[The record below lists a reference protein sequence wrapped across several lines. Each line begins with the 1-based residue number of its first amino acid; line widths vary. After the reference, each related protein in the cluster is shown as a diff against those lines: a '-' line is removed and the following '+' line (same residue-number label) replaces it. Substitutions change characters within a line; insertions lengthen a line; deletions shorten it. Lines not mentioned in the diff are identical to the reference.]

1 MRLTH
6 YSLILLFSLLSA
18 CSTTEKTQIL
28 KKPEINQQK
37 KVQPKVYTATQ
48 LYSNARAKRG
58 ADKIQLLYLAREKAL
73 EEQSWSLLESICT
86 TLISSQSSDNIQN
99 SLYIA
104 LSQYH
109 QYQYASALALLEKL
123 NDKLTSPA
131 HYYWHQLIT
140 GNIYAKQSLTAQ
152 AVPYYFRASEIAQ
165 KHDIDA
171 NELNKKLWAELAKL
185 QSYSLEELN
194 TGSSIQQGWINL
206 ALYNQL
212 YVGDPVSLHSAMNN
226 WQRRYP
232 RHPASFALPDKMKN
246 LLAIEPYKL
255 TKLAVLLPETGK
267 NARIGEAVK
276 NGILAASYI
285 NHDAEI
291 HYINSI
297 ESIEKINEHITL
309 IKPDF
314 IIGPLLKNNIDKIK
328 QSEILANYPTI
339 FLNSSSSEHTSL
351 EHYSFALSPEHELTQ
366 AINHFLAKEYK
377 KPLLLAPKNKSGERL
392 VQSFTQQWQLYSKNL
407 PEIGFYADKK
417 DMQNQVKRLLEVD
430 ESKKRINKI
439 KLLFREK
446 VNNETRSRRDID
458 VIYLIGDAVQTRL
471 LKPYF
476 DVNIS
481 TFAEKVPLYASS
493 KSHSLQVDR
502 TDKRDLAGLYF
513 TEIPWMLP
521 QGHTQPALRAQ
532 FDKLWPQQGDLQQR
546 LFAMGYDAVKLI
558 PQLKQLSALS
568 GKSIQGLTGLLSINQ
583 DGQIHRQLQWARYFQ
598 KSIKVLKLKEVKPT
612 PLFLQPSENMD

>member
-1 MRLTH
+1 
-6 YSLILLFSLLSA
+6 LLFSLLSA
-18 CSTTEKTQIL
+18 CSTTEKTQIP
-28 KKPEINQQK
+28 KKPLVNTQK
-37 KVQPKVYTATQ
+37 KAKPISYTAAQ
-48 LYSNARAKRG
+48 LYSNARSKRG

-73 EEQSWSLLESICT
+73 DEQSWSLLESICN
-86 TLISSQSSDNIQN
+86 TLITNQNSDNVQN
-99 SLYIA
+99 TLYIA

-109 QYQYASALALLEKL
+109 QHQYPNALTLLEKL

-140 GNIYAKQSLTAQ
+140 GNIYAKQALTSQ
-152 AVPYYFRASEIAQ
+152 AVPYYFRASETAQ
-165 KHDIDA
+165 KHNIEA
-171 NELNKKLWAELAKL
+171 SELNTKLWAELSKL
-185 QSYSLEELN
+185 SSATLEILN
-194 TGSSIQQGWINL
+194 TGTSIQQGWINL

-212 YVGDPVSLHSAMNN
+212 YIGDPVSLHSAMNN

-232 RHPASFALPDKMKN
+232 SHPASFTLPDKMKS
-246 LLAIEPYKL
+246 LMAIEPYKL

-267 NARIGEAVK
+267 NARIGEAIK
-276 NGILAASYI
+276 NGILAASDI
-285 NHDAEI
+285 NNNAEI

-297 ESIEKINEHITL
+297 ESIEKINDQINAIT
-309 IKPDF
+309 PDF
-314 IIGPLLKNNIDKIK
+314 VIGPLLKSNIDKIK

-339 FLNSSSSEHTSL
+339 FLNSSSQENTSL

-392 VQSFTQQWQLYSKNL
+392 VQSFTQQWQLYSENQ

-430 ESKKRINKI
+430 ESKKRINKV

-446 VNNETRSRRDID
+446 VKNETRSRRDID
-458 VIYLIGDAVQTRL
+458 VVYLIGDAVQTRL

-481 TFAEKVPLYASS
+481 TFADKIPLYASS

-521 QGHTQPALRAQ
+521 QGNTQPTLRAQ
-532 FDKLWPQQGDLQQR
+532 FNNLWPQQGDLQQR

-568 GKSIQGLTGLLSINQ
+568 GKTIQGLTGLLSINQ
-583 DGQIHRQLQWARYFQ
+583 NGEIHRKLQWARYYQ
-598 KSIKVLKLKEVKPT
+598 KSIKSINLKEVKPT
-612 PLFLQPSENMD
+612 PLFLQPTENTD